1 MTCPASLPWLLRA
14 GRRALPLA
22 AAALALGLLAS
33 LRPGDGVGADGP
45 AAGPAPVPAP
55 APAPGSAPAA
65 GDGAASD
72 PAARLALARGV
83 EQSLVDA
90 LAQVRR
96 FTVSVLNKRK
106 DKQGNLQLVGVGS
119 GVIVS
124 RAGKLWVITNVH
136 VTAGADGIAVVPSD
150 GEERVVSTAEQIEK
164 YDFAVLRFDKPPKG
178 LKGVELKPDASQ
190 GLAEG
195 AWVLATGNPFFLALD
210 GQPVCTLG
218 CISGTDRILGGEYFY
233 GNAIQHDAEV
243 NPGNSGGPLWNAK
256 GQLIGI
262 NGKIATRPGPPGA
275 GPSNTGA
282 SFSIPIHQVAA
293 FLDKMLKP
301 EGADP
306 GFLGIDAATHTN
318 DDGNP
323 VGARVTGFQAK
334 SPASAGEK
342 PMVVGDVIESIT
354 MGGKPAVKILT
365 ANDLTNAV
373 VLHSAGAKVSIRFKR
388 GGKTLAWTGV
398 LGNGK

>member
-1 MTCPASLPWLLRA
+1 MTRRLHVPGPLRASLLVLA
-14 GRRALPLA
+14 GLAAGALPLA
-22 AAALALGLLAS
+22 A
-33 LRPGDGVGADGP
+33 DGP
-45 AAGPAPVPAP
+45 AAPAP
-55 APAPGSAPAA
+55 APAVAPTAGTPPTAA
-65 GDGAASD
+65 DAQALD
-72 PAARLALARGV
+72 LALARGV
-83 EQSLVDA
+83 EQNLVDA

-96 FTVSVLNKRK
+96 HSVSVLNKRK

-306 GFLGIDAATHTN
+306 GFLGIDAATQTN
-318 DDGNP
+318 DAGNP

-334 SPASAGEK
+334 SPASTGEK

-388 GGKTLAWTGV
+388 EGKVLTWAGV